1 MTMLDDKRIIPNSD
15 FKEIERTLVIN
26 AFNSIQSLGR
36 MRLFLEQNAQEDA
49 AENLLNKEAG
59 ANLAL
64 LFSVKEP
71 TGNTESQP
79 AARSQYLKPLENA
92 LSVLVKG
99 EPDQF
104 LPLFISMLENEDEQV
119 RRAAIETLSQF
130 GDLLGDRVSTV
141 QDVVERR
148 IYDCRN
154 DGRFRELHQ
163 LVDWWPK
170 ITGNAHEL
178 THFANEVFAFVVKK
192 DIEDEETAAY
202 INIAKTVAKENGI
215 EITTSALKIVYRP
228 VILCTCCISL
238 IELPLKPNRI
248 ADKK

>member
-104 LPLFISMLENEDEQV
+104 LPLFISKY
-119 RRAAIETLSQF
+119 LSI
-130 GDLLGDRVSTV
+130 S
-141 QDVVERR
+141 
-148 IYDCRN
+148 
-154 DGRFRELHQ
+154 
-163 LVDWWPK
+163 
-170 ITGNAHEL
+170 
-178 THFANEVFAFVVKK
+178 FVVF
-192 DIEDEETAAY
+192 
-202 INIAKTVAKENGI
+202 
-215 EITTSALKIVYRP
+215 
-228 VILCTCCISL
+228 
-238 IELPLKPNRI
+238 
-248 ADKK
+248 